1 MAVVVPFKAVRPRK
15 QYAKQVASYPYDVLS
30 SEEARAI
37 AKDDPMSFLHVTK
50 AEIDLPPDLNPYDD
64 RVYEKAR
71 QNFEKQLR
79 EGVLVR
85 DRRPCYY
92 VYRQT
97 LKDHEQWGIGACV
110 HVAEFESGHV
120 KRHEMTLPVKEAD
133 RTRHIDAVNAQTGP
147 IFLAYRSR
155 EAINRLV
162 RKIGEGTPE
171 YDFLSDNGVS
181 HTLWVVSDE
190 ETIGELK
197 AQFKQIDRLYIAD
210 GHHRAASGVAVARM
224 RARNAGGS
232 EYGKAHNFILAVL
245 FPHDQLMIRDYNRVV
260 KDLGGLSEAEFLE
273 KAGAAFDIERDC
285 REKSPKVPREYG
297 MYLGGT
303 WFRLRPKAGR
313 VREDDIVGA
322 LDVSILQ
329 DHLLGPVLGIRD
341 PRGDARIR
349 FVGGARGIA
358 ELEKMV
364 DAGGYRVAFALYP
377 PTIEQMMAVADAGRM
392 MPPKSTWFEPKL
404 RDGVL
409 IHLLENGEEEKA
421 AT

>member
-15 QYAKQVASYPYDVLS
+15 QDAKRVASYPYDVLS
-30 SEEARAI
+30 SDEARAI
-37 AKDDPMSFLHVTK
+37 AKDNPLSFLHITK
-50 AEIDLPPDLNPYDD
+50 AEIDLPRDVDPYDH

-71 QNFEKQLR
+71 QNFEKQVQ
-79 EGVLVR
+79 EGVLIR
-85 DRRPCYY
+85 DQKPCYY

-120 KRHEMTLPVKEAD
+120 KRHEMTLPAKEVD

-162 RKIGEGTPE
+162 GKIGAGQPE

-181 HTLWVVSDE
+181 HALWVVSDD
-190 ETIGELK
+190 ETISELM
-197 AQFKQIDRLYIAD
+197 AQFRQIDRLYIAD
-210 GHHRAASGVAVARM
+210 GHHRAASGVAVAR
-224 RARNAGGS
+224 AREQQAKGP

-260 KDLGGLSEAEFLE
+260 KDLGGRSEKDFLE
-273 KAGAAFDIERDC
+273 RAGAVFDIEGNYG
-285 REKSPKVPREYG
+285 EKSPQGPREYG
-297 MYLGGT
+297 MYLQGA
-303 WFRLRPKAGR
+303 WYRLRPKAGR
-313 VREDDIVGA
+313 VPENDIVGA

-364 DAGGYRVAFALYP
+364 DSGEYAVAFSLYP
-377 PTIEQMMAVADAGRM
+377 PTMDQMMAVADAGRM

-404 RDGVL
+404 RDGIL
-409 IHLLENGEEEKA
+409 IHLLGNGEEEKA
-421 AT
+421 VP